1 MTMDDKKTS
10 KSYQKF
16 CCEKCKYDTS
26 RQSQYATHLLTAKHT
41 RMTNDDN
48 FLPNP
53 SAHTCCC
60 GKTYKYR
67 QGLHKH
73 TLKCSQKSS
82 FETNVSVNDDVFVNT
97 FEEPLQNTMVPFL
110 DNTTVLE
117 LIKQNQE
124 FKELLIEQNK
134 KLMEYASEPKTV
146 TNSNNNNQQF
156 NLQFFLNETCK
167 DAITMDQFVKSIK
180 ITNGDI
186 ENVGNQGYVQGF
198 TDIILK
204 QLRTLD
210 ITKRP
215 MHCTDVKRE
224 TIYIKDTD
232 KWNKENNEKSKL
244 KNAIGKVA
252 HNTRAGVSTWYRT
265 HPEVGVLDSNDYDMN
280 QKIVRNTW
288 GDGDA
293 DVLQEKVIKNIVK
306 EVQVS
311 K

>member
-1 MTMDDKKTS
+1 MDLEQKKTLKNS
-10 KSYQKF
+10 KYV
-16 CCEKCKYDTS
+16 CEKCNFVSSSKNDYYRHTLTRKHLFSATS
-26 RQSQYATHLLTAKHT
+26 
-41 RMTNDDN
+41 NDIE
-48 FLPNP
+48 PKKP
-53 SAHTCCC
+53 KPHICICCK
-60 GKTYKYR
+60 KTYLSKS
-67 QGLHKH
+67 GLWNHVQ
-73 TLKCSQKSS
+73 KCSQTQS
-82 FETNVSVNDDVFVNT
+82 DDDT